1 MKTTKQLKHA
11 AAKEDWHHDVGTAAK
26 LTKKGGKGLMFAAS
40 VAEMAGQPE
49 IAAPLVA
56 AGGGSLAASKGLNK
70 VHKSKLLKKSNTK

>member
-1 MKTTKQLKHA
+1 
-11 AAKEDWHHDVGTAAK
+11 
-26 LTKKGGKGLMFAAS
+26 MFAAS